1 MIRSLKPCHNLDGYR
16 SASWEMI
23 EMGRKRFQFSLRTLL
38 LATLA
43 VALLLVPLAWVSRE
57 RQKMLAARDAMLQAR
72 ELAVRSVVLEG
83 QRRRDETGAVQR
95 LERENA
101 DLRQELTRLRR
112 ELEALRNTA
121 QLPGK
126 PQG

>member
-1 MIRSLKPCHNLDGYR
+1 
-16 SASWEMI
+16 MI
-23 EMGRKRFQFSLRTLL
+23 EIGRKRFQYSLRTLL
-38 LATLA
+38 LATVA
-43 VALLLVPLAWVSRE
+43 VALLLVPLNWVNQQ
-57 RQKMLAARDAMLQAR
+57 RQQMIAARDAILQAR

-83 QRRRDETGAVQR
+83 QRRRDEPGALKR